1 VTARAAATID
11 SAVSCLA
18 SSSLR
23 RCRSR
28 SSLIYQIK
36 QLEQTEISLE
46 EAKLELVLL
55 QQANKSLEASTCRSG
70 VFVEQQ
76 RSVKDLVFG
85 GADKEMVLCS
95 DLYVAV

>member
-1 VTARAAATID
+1 
-11 SAVSCLA
+11 
-18 SSSLR
+18 LR

-55 QQANKSLEASTCRSG
+55 QQANKSLKASTCRSG

-95 DLYVAV
+95 DLHVAV